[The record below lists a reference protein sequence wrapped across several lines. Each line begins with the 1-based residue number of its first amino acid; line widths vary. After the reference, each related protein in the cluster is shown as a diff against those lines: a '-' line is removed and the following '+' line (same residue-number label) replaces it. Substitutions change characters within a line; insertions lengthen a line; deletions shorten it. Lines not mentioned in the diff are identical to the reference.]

1 MDITEVT
8 DRDAAYE
15 ADTATARRQ
24 TFAWSPFL
32 AMDGFLHGAQGSAQG
47 PARCTLH
54 DASRSPARSSGLAIT
69 AFAWVLGYGGRSSGV
84 LVECLSA
91 WVFLRAWRDSVLDQ
105 KTGLTTSTALW
116 SRATVAQGFII
127 HANS

>member
-54 DASRSPARSSGLAIT
+54 AARCKPFSGAKQRPCHHCICMGT
-69 AFAWVLGYGGRSSGV
+69 GVWWAEQRRTGRVL
-84 LVECLSA
+84 ECLG
-91 WVFLRAWRDSVLDQ
+91 VFESLA
-105 KTGLTTSTALW
+105 G
-116 SRATVAQGFII
+116 
-127 HANS
+127 